1 MLTERPQLPV
11 SAAMHREKG
20 LATQSAAV
28 VLRRLAVGTA
38 VRLPLQLRPSAPHE
52 DALASE
58 LIKHVSD
65 TSFENDVLKA
75 GKPVLVDFWAEWCG
89 PCKSFAPVLDEV
101 AKEYQDRLTVAK
113 LDIDSNP
120 STPGRYGIRG
130 IPTVILYKDGQAAA
144 QSVGAMSK
152 SRLTAFLDS
161 NL

>member
-1 MLTERPQLPV
+1 MADS
-11 SAAMHREKG
+11 SAVHLDQANFDETLNRHPG
-20 LATQSAAV
+20 L
-28 VLRRLAVGTA
+28 
-38 VRLPLQLRPSAPHE
+38 
-52 DALASE
+52 
-58 LIKHVSD
+58 
-65 TSFENDVLKA
+65 FM
-75 GKPVLVDFWAEWCG
+75 VDFWAEWCG

-130 IPTVILYKDGQAAA
+130 IPTVILYKDGKAAA
-144 QSVGAMSK
+144 QSVGAMNK